1 MDEGKVIQYNLLFA
15 LTSIL
20 HLLPRSGPVTRA
32 RHRITQDWSEN
43 EDSLLESPADNLPL
57 SSLFESKLI
66 RLDTVHK

>member
-1 MDEGKVIQYNLLFA
+1 MDEGKVIEHNLLFA

-20 HLLPRSGPVTRA
+20 HLHSRSGTVTRA

-43 EDSLLESPADNLPL
+43 EDSLLESPAKNLPL